1 LQLWA
6 VCSRRIFAH
15 LTNGLTL
22 MRRGTRSIDVRIR
35 PWFAFAIGGQ
45 LPMHGRR
52 WAAVLLTL
60 AVTVGVELAAASPA
74 SPAAVI
80 SSSSAGISIS
90 AENEPLREVL
100 LQLGKQLG
108 VNVVV
113 GTDVQGRVSL
123 SIHDVSLDEAL
134 SALTGQLG
142 YTYHRSHG
150 LIFVGTSAPQHVAAQ
165 PIASPSSGPAV
176 LPVTVISVDRAAS
189 VLERLY
195 PHAQISVDHAANAV
209 IVVAPADQVQAMR
222 QVLQGLDVQNPTR
235 PTTEVIQL
243 HTTDPKVVV
252 QRLQLLYPNTRL
264 TSGPNKTVIVVA
276 PPLEMAQIKAVVAS
290 IDTPVATPAPTFAP
304 AEAVKVLQARPQD
317 VARIVSRQFADV
329 RVSVTGPTIVLSGP
343 PDDVAKA
350 KSLIGLL
357 DQPQV
362 GSRFTQVYRL
372 RFVDAKSVG
381 NLIGRSFGD
390 VSVTVDED
398 LNAISVSATASEQ
411 QRIAD
416 SIAQLDVQPGSV
428 TYGANGLPGAQLGTA
443 VAAGTGPG
451 GTNTEVYTLR
461 AALPAQTTGASTSAT
476 DIATAVTQS
485 LQQTAPDLRITVPN
499 NSTQLVMTGSP
510 YSIRLAKELIE
521 KLDVTPQQVVL
532 DTEVLEVQET
542 VAKNLGLLFP
552 QPVISA
558 TYTEIAPIAPPSG
571 GTPPP
576 LLGIQPWTRTPIS
589 ITAQLNFL
597 VQTGN
602 ARVLADPRITTV
614 SGRTATIRAGD
625 TLSIL
630 TTAGG
635 SAGTV
640 ATTQVVNF
648 NTGVTLDITPIV
660 NTGDVISVTLHPVVN
675 SLAGVT
681 NGVPQISTRDTLT
694 TVSLKDNQ
702 TLVIGG
708 LIQETTTRQVNKL
721 PLLGD
726 IPVVGRLFQNIET
739 NNTRNELIIV
749 VTPHLLRD
757 GVPVTIPGPTINAM
771 PTPAALPTLPPN
783 AHLPPPTGQLPP
795 AGPSPALGV
804 PQTPTPQILPTPL
817 PTSSAMAATNVFV
830 YGSPP
835 PNNYAGP
842 TAGVQIF
849 YVQLSPTVVREGT
862 IIQVSAITTSNAN
875 TVAIGSTVSMVP
887 LTKIGPG
894 QWQVTFPFHSVASM
908 ASQSQIQLMLTA
920 SNSGTSS
927 VSVPIPV
934 NVTQ

>member
-1 LQLWA
+1 VSQTTSA
-6 VCSRRIFAH
+6 NAPGDVKHCRAH
-15 LTNGLTL
+15 STF
-22 MRRGTRSIDVRIR
+22 VR
-35 PWFAFAIGGQ
+35 AFAIGGQ
-45 LPMHGRR
+45 LPMRSKR
-52 WAAVLLTL
+52 FAAVLLTL
-60 AVTVGVELAAASPA
+60 TVMMVVGLVAAKPASSAANISASP
-74 SPAAVI
+74 
-80 SSSSAGISIS
+80 AGISIS
-90 AENEPLREVL
+90 AENEPVREVL

-108 VNVVV
+108 VNIVV
-113 GTDVQGRVSL
+113 GNDVQGRVSL
-123 SIHDVSLDEAL
+123 SLHDVSLDEAL
-134 SALTGQLG
+134 AALTGQLG

-150 LIFVGTSAPQHVAAQ
+150 LIFVGTSAPPKTTAQ
-165 PIASPSSGPAV
+165 PSATPGLRPAV

-195 PHAQISVDHAANAV
+195 PHARISVDHAANAV
-209 IVVAPADQVQAMR
+209 IVVAPPDQVQAMR
-222 QVLQGLDVQNPTR
+222 QVLQGIDVQNPTR

-243 HTTDPKVVV
+243 HTTDPKIVV
-252 QRLQLLYPNTRL
+252 QRLQLLYPNVRL
-264 TSGPNKTVIVVA
+264 ATGPNKTIIVVA
-276 PPLEMAQIKAVVAS
+276 PPLEMTQIKAVVAS
-290 IDTPVATPAPTFAP
+290 IDTPVATPAPSFAP
-304 AEAVKVLQARPQD
+304 AEAVKVLQAKPQD
-317 VARIVSRQFADV
+317 VARVVAGQFVDV
-329 RVSVTGPTIVLSGP
+329 RVSVTGPSIVLSGP

-350 KSLIGLL
+350 KALIVLL

-362 GSRFTQVYRL
+362 GSRFTQIYRL

-381 NLIGRSFGD
+381 DLIGRSFRD
-390 VSVTVDED
+390 VSVTVDQD
-398 LNAISVSATASEQ
+398 LNAISVTATASEQ

-416 SIAQLDVQPGSV
+416 SITQLDAQPGTI
-428 TYGANGLPGAQLGTA
+428 TYGANGPAGQAGTTA
-443 VAAGTGPG
+443 VAGPG
-451 GTNTEVYTLR
+451 GANVEVYTLR
-461 AALPAQTTGASTSAT
+461 AALPAATTGASTSAT

-510 YSIRLAKELIE
+510 YSIKLAKDLIE
-521 KLDVTPQQVVL
+521 KLDVSPPLVVL

-552 QPVISA
+552 QPVIST
-558 TYTEIAPIAPPSG
+558 TYSEIPPAAPPSG

-589 ITAQLNFL
+589 ITAELNFL
-597 VQTGN
+597 VQTGS
-602 ARVLADPRITTV
+602 ARVLADPRVTTV

-675 SLAGVT
+675 SLAGVS
-681 NGVPQISTRDTLT
+681 NGVPQIATRDTLT
-694 TVSLKDNQ
+694 TVSLRDNQ

-726 IPVVGRLFQNIET
+726 IPVIGRLFQNIQT

-749 VTPHLLRD
+749 VTPHVLHE
-757 GVPVTIPGPTINAM
+757 GAPVTIPGPVINAM

-783 AHLPPPTGQLPP
+783 AHLPSPSGQMPPI
-795 AGPSPALGV
+795 GPSPAFEM
-804 PQTPTPQILPTPL
+804 PQTPVPQALQTPL
-817 PTSSAMAATNVFV
+817 PTPSAMAATNVFV

-835 PNNYAGP
+835 PNNYAAP
-842 TAGVQIF
+842 TAGIQIF
-849 YVQLSPTVVREGT
+849 YVQFSPTVVKEGT
-862 IIQVSAITTSNAN
+862 IVQISAITTSNAN
-875 TVAIGSTVSMVP
+875 AVTIGNAVSTVP
-887 LTKIGPG
+887 LTKVGPG
-894 QWQVTFPFHSVASM
+894 QWQATFPFHSLAAST
-908 ASQSQIQLMLTA
+908 SQSQVQLLLTA

-927 VSVPIPV
+927 VSVSIQV